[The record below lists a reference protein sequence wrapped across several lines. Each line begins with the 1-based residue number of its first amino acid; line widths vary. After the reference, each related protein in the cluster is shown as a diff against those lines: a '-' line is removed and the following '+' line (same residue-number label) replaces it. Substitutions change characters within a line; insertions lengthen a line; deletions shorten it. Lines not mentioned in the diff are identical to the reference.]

1 MKNKLYKYN
10 NKHKNNKIHYNYNK
24 FNLNNNKN

>member
-10 NKHKNNKIHYNYNK
+10 LKINTYYQAIINYNEK
-24 FNLNNNKN
+24 INYI

>member
-1 MKNKLYKYN
+1 LYILYEDK
-10 NKHKNNKIHYNYNK
+10 KVSLQTLEKAISK